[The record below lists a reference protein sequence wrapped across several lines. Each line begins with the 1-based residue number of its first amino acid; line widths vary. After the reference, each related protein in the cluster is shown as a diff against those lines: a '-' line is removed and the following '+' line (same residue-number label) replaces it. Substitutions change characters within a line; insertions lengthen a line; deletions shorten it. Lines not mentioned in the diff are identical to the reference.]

1 MSALDRRTVLLG
13 AVGDGFDEDIT
24 EYLCGVLE
32 EMSLDELRSAETLAE
47 VVAPFLVSTGSHD
60 EDEAA
65 HVCRLLAQSF
75 GGSGYSVKK
84 DASVTEE
91 APTLL
96 SAPIKMADTRE
107 VKQLTMKHTYGG
119 TQVTAADGSITAN
132 TDLEADETML
142 ASNKSGLKRQQR
154 NNLILV
160 RKLEAEAQRRAA
172 EAAESMSARMAAIR
186 ATRASGGAHKTGV
199 NCDCLTLPHP
209 SGKGD
214 LLTDANL
221 NLAPGRRYGLTGR
234 NGVGKS
240 TLLRAL
246 ANYKVPGL
254 THLRILLVDQ
264 HVEGDAE
271 SALQWLLR
279 ADVERTMLLAEEE
292 RLKFYLHG
300 ADESDA
306 AAETI
311 DNSANADSG
320 RKAGLTKKKEDNLKL
335 PADLR
340 GVDLTKALTEIWH
353 RMDTIDVRT
362 AEQRAKT
369 VLSGLGFSESMMIC
383 ATNSLSGGWAMRAAL
398 AAALYVSPNLLL
410 LDEPT
415 NHLDL
420 HALVWLEDW
429 LLNKF
434 SGMLVCVSHD
444 QYFLNTVC
452 TDVLEMRTPLAGA
465 NKSSLIHFTG
475 DYHTYE
481 RTLKEKRTNLL
492 KSKDA
497 YDKEKEKLLEFI
509 AREGKKYDNP
519 AHQSQRKMKMKQ
531 LSALEDIEVA
541 EDDAELV
548 LTLPA
553 PHGNFDGSEKL
564 LMVKDV
570 AFAWPLAGHEEA
582 WDNQQAMGPIE
593 PGQAHLVTV
602 QYQPPLFKD
611 VDFVV
616 GPRARIAI
624 VGRNGCGKTS
634 LLNLLMG
641 EATPTYGSVTAH
653 PGCRICMLQQHHYKG
668 EQLDPDKSPLEH
680 MRALPQ
686 DSTTAVGLHDVG
698 TRQEEAAQRS
708 YLAHF
713 GIRRN
718 PAVLPVKYLSGG
730 QRMRVAMAVALFRRP
745 DLLVLDEPT
754 NHLDSDTVRALCEA
768 LETYEGAIICV
779 SHDEAFVNRIIASAG
794 KSGKKKKNA
803 DGTSSTVDEEVTGEM
818 AGDIMVMSKQ
828 KVKKW
833 EGAFRDYKRMIRA
846 QVMAGKDH
854 NDL

>member
-1 MSALDRRTVLLG
+1 MAALDRREILIG

-24 EYLCGVLE
+24 EYLCSVLE

-60 EDEAA
+60 EDEATQ
-65 HVCRLLAQSF
+65 VCRLLAQNF
-75 GGSGYSVKK
+75 GGSGYSSKK
-84 DASVTEE
+84 KEAAEEEEPDA
-91 APTLL
+91 PMLL
-96 SAPIKMADTRE
+96 AAPIKMADTRE

-119 TQVTAADGSITAN
+119 TQVTLADGSVTTN
-132 TDLEADETML
+132 TDLEGESSSMMNST
-142 ASNKSGLKRQQR
+142 KSGMKRQQR
-154 NNLILV
+154 DNLALA
-160 RKLEAEAQRRAA
+160 RKLNEEAQRRAA
-172 EAAESMSARMAAIR
+172 EAAESMAARMAAIR
-186 ATRASGGAHKTGV
+186 ATRASGGAHKQGV
-199 NCDCLTLPHP
+199 NCEALTLPHP

-214 LLTDANL
+214 LLTDARL
-221 NLAPGRRYGLTGR
+221 NLAPGKRYGLTGR

-246 ANYKVPGL
+246 ANYKVNGL
-254 THLRILLVDQ
+254 SHLRILLVDQ
-264 HVEGDAE
+264 HVEGDSE

-300 ADESDA
+300 PEEGDA
-306 AAETI
+306 AAEAVEI
-311 DNSANADSG
+311 SDKPS
-320 RKAGLTKKKEDNLKL
+320 KKKKDTL

-340 GVDLTKALTEIWH
+340 GVDLTKALTETWH
-353 RMDTIDVRT
+353 RMEAIDVRT

-369 VLSGLGFSESMMIC
+369 ILSGLGFSESMMLN
-383 ATNSLSGGWAMRAAL
+383 ATNALSGGWAMRAAL
-398 AAALYVSPNLLL
+398 AAAIYVNPNLLL

-429 LLNKF
+429 LLNRF
-434 SGMLVCVSHD
+434 SGMLVVVSHD

-452 TDVLEMRTPLAGA
+452 TDVLEMRSPLAGA

-481 RTLKEKRTNLL
+481 RTLKEKRVNLL
-492 KSKDA
+492 RAKDT
-497 YDKEKEKLLEFI
+497 YEKDKEKLQEFI

-519 AHQSQRKMKMKQ
+519 SHQAQRKMKMKQ
-531 LSALEDIEVA
+531 LHALEDVEVQ

-553 PHGNFDGSEKL
+553 PYGNFDGSEKL
-564 LMVKDV
+564 LQIKDV
-570 AFAWPLAGHEEA
+570 AFAWPQEGQEEA
-582 WDNQQAMGPIE
+582 WDKQQAMGPIE

-616 GPRARIAI
+616 HPRARIAI

-634 LLNLLMG
+634 LLNLLMSD
-641 EATPTYGSVTAH
+641 ATPTYGSVTAH

-668 EQLDPDKSPLEH
+668 EQLDPDKTPLEH
-680 MRALPQ
+680 MRGLPQ
-686 DSTTAVGLHDVG
+686 DSTTAVGLYDLG

-713 GIRRN
+713 GIKRN

-768 LETYEGAIICV
+768 LETFEGAIICV

-794 KSGKKKKNA
+794 KSGCKKGSK
-803 DGTSSTVDEEVTGEM
+803 DGGGKSVGGGVDDPTKGELG
-818 AGDIMVMSKQ
+818 GDIMVMSNG

-833 EGAFRDYKRMIRA
+833 EGAFRDYKKMIRA